1 MCIYGF
7 CRFKN
12 NNLPDGKIIWI
23 SVIVAAGCGLI
34 TLLLVMPYL
43 RKKAILWD
51 QEQQRYAQI
60 DCLACC
66 RC

>member
-1 MCIYGF
+1 MSHDIGMLLMRICGL

-12 NNLPDGKIIWI
+12 NNIPDGKIIWI

-51 QEQQRYAQI
+51 QEQQR
-60 DCLACC
+60 
-66 RC
+66 